1 MNQIEQYLTYFDDY
15 FEESI
20 FLQRHPTLAFE
31 YQSIRNEFIDL
42 AEYDIKKEPLE
53 YITDLLSIDAKLQIL
68 YELCQC
74 LEAMSLNDSEIVT
87 IVKND
92 SKYYYLENFGKA
104 KNDPFPYSLLFFNNF
119 IDNK

>member
-1 MNQIEQYLTYFDDY
+1 MNQIEKYLTYFDDY

-20 FLQRHPTLAFE
+20 FLNRYPILASE
-31 YQSIRNEFIDL
+31 YQSIRNEFIAL

-53 YITDLLSIDAKLQIL
+53 YISYLLSIDAKIQIL
-68 YELCQC
+68 YELCEC
-74 LEAMSLNDSEIVT
+74 LETMSLNEEEVISMA
-87 IVKND
+87 KND

>member
-20 FLQRHPTLAFE
+20 FLNRYPILASE

-53 YITDLLSIDAKLQIL
+53 YISDLLSIDAKIQIL
-68 YELCQC
+68 YELCEC
-74 LEAMSLNDSEIVT
+74 LETMSLNEEEVISMA
-87 IVKND
+87 KND

>member
-1 MNQIEQYLTYFDDY
+1 MNQIEKYLTYFDDY

-20 FLQRHPTLAFE
+20 FLNRYPILASE
-31 YQSIRNEFIDL
+31 YHSIRNEFIAL

-53 YITDLLSIDAKLQIL
+53 YISDLLSIDAKLQIL
-68 YELCQC
+68 YELCEC
-74 LEAMSLNDSEIVT
+74 LETMSLNEEEI
-87 IVKND
+87 ISMAKND

-119 IDNK
+119 INNK